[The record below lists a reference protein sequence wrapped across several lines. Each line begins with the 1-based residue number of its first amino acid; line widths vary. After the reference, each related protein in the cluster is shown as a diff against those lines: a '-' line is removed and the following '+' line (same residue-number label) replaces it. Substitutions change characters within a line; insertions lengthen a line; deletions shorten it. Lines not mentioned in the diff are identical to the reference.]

1 MKQLLL
7 LFIATF
13 LVAASGQATRIYV
26 SPAANGSLA
35 GSSWAN
41 ATSVEDA
48 LARVVAG
55 DEVWMLQGTYP
66 TSRTGNREASFVVP
80 AGVQVYGGF
89 LGSEASP
96 TERPAGVKS
105 ILSGDIGVVG
115 EHADNAYTVVLMLSA
130 GNLSSILDGFVIT
143 HGCARN
149 FREGFGT
156 GSAGGGLFIQG
167 APGATAAHQIS
178 NCHFTANRAHN
189 GAAVFVS
196 AGRPS
201 FIACSFV
208 YNTSD
213 YNGGAVYNYG
223 VGSEVSPIFN
233 QCQFVDNGSNSGA
246 GMTNNGT
253 NGSASPLL
261 LDCNFTN
268 NVSTIN
274 GAAIYN
280 ISNDTGR
287 CNLVMEGCTFEG
299 NDSILGED
307 VSDSGVS
314 PDYAERARQNGG
326 GTLRPVSVKR

>member
-13 LVAASGQATRIYV
+13 LVAATGQATRIYV
-26 SPAANGSLA
+26 SPAINGATA
-35 GSSWAN
+35 GSSWASP
-41 ATSVEDA
+41 TSAEDA

-55 DEVWMLQGTYP
+55 DEVWMLQGTYT

-89 LGSEASP
+89 LGNEASP
-96 TERPAGVKS
+96 TQRPAGVKS
-105 ILSGDIGVVG
+105 VLSGDIGVVG
-115 EHADNAYTVVLMLSA
+115 QEGDNAYTVVLLQSA
-130 GNLSSILDGFVIT
+130 GNLASILDGFVIT
-143 HGCARN
+143 NGNARN
-149 FREGFGT
+149 FREGFAT
-156 GSAGGGLFIQG
+156 GSAGGGLYIQG
-167 APGATAAHQIS
+167 GAGATAAHQIS
-178 NCHFTANRAHN
+178 NCHFSNNSAHN
-189 GAAVFVS
+189 GGAVFVS
-196 AGRPS
+196 SGRPS
-201 FIACSFV
+201 FINCSFV
-208 YNTSD
+208 HNTAN

-223 VGSEVSPIFN
+223 VGTETSPIFN
-233 QCQFVDNGSNSGA
+233 QCQFIDNGSNSGA
-246 GMTNNGT
+246 GMTNNGN

-268 NVSTIN
+268 NISIMN

-280 ISNDTGR
+280 ITNDFGR

-314 PDYAERARQNGG
+314 PDYAERARQNSG